1 MESVS
6 SFAGR
11 NETVLQEHASAC
23 QAPCG
28 LPPSSAEDAT
38 GKGELEDV

>member
-1 MESVS
+1 MESVG

-11 NETVLQEHASAC
+11 NETVLQEQASAC